1 MCAYRVEVVTGIHHD
16 LLILIAIT
24 SSTELVIWLNLFH
37 AYILFYMLINST
49 LRLIGLSQIILKL
62 HTEYFTEY
70 LSEIVMINI
79 DLNICEIIKVIEKFY
94 KAKNEVSHM
103 LNYTGD

>member
-1 MCAYRVEVVTGIHHD
+1 
-16 LLILIAIT
+16 
-24 SSTELVIWLNLFH
+24 
-37 AYILFYMLINST
+37 MLINST

-62 HTEYFTEY
+62 HTEYFKEYFTEY
-70 LSEIVMINI
+70 FSEIVRINI

>member
-1 MCAYRVEVVTGIHHD
+1 MFFKYLGFPDRFGNKSRR

-62 HTEYFTEY
+62 HTEYF
-70 LSEIVMINI
+70 SEIVRINI